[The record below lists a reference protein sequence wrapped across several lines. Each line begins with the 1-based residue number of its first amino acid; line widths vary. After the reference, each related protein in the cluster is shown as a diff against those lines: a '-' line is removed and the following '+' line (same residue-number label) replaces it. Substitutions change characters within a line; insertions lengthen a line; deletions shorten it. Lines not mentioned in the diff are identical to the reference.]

1 MGMSGCTLMNKIGGH
16 ATVIAQ
22 LPVHDEDIRTQ
33 ESINIICQYFL
44 AAKHRTQNAL
54 FQKSIDKDR
63 DIQGRAIECPG
74 GIGLL

>member
-1 MGMSGCTLMNKIGGH
+1 MPDRTFMNKTGGH
-16 ATVIAQ
+16 AAVVIIKKY
-22 LPVHDEDIRTQ
+22 PVYNEDVRTQ
-33 ESINIICQYFL
+33 EGINIICQYFL

-54 FQKSIDKDR
+54 FQKSIDKGR